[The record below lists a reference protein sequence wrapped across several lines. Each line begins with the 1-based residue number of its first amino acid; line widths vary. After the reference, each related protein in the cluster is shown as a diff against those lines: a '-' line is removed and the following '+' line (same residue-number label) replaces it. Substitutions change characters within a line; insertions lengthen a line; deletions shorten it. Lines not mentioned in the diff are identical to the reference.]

1 LDPPRSP
8 PSGHAPGSPCPPPL
22 GEGDDIR
29 SGVRWPGHWCS
40 TYSRLNET
48 AAATASNAHLSAD
61 MTDVSL
67 ASWRR
72 VYVRMHRRKCPQVA
86 CERARTT
93 TGDAPSL
100 HTYCT
105 CHTDTTRHAP
115 RGESGVPTRADSPL
129 ALIVVWL
136 CGATSCLEIS
146 AGCWAKTGVWYVLHS
161 LSPPRH
167 RWIGSISA
175 RHRHSNGDTSPIVYR
190 SSERAGGR
198 LCPAAATRPRTDGG
212 AEVGARRGRRGTP
225 PPGLSVRPWEHLVSQ
240 VSAAPSVGW

>member
-61 MTDVSL
+61 MTDIRVRTYRWLAGDGCKYACIAASAHKWHVSGHVP
-67 ASWRR
+67 A
-72 VYVRMHRRKCPQVA
+72 MHHHCI
-86 CERARTT
+86 RTVSAT
-93 TGDAPSL
+93 P
-100 HTYCT
+100 
-105 CHTDTTRHAP
+105 TRHAP

-161 LSPPRH
+161 LD
-167 RWIGSISA
+167 GSISA
-175 RHRHSNGDTSPIVYR
+175 RHRHSNGDTSPIDR
-190 SSERAGGR
+190 ASERAG
-198 LCPAAATRPRTDGG
+198 ASVQRPRQGHGPIEELRLVRG
-212 AEVGARRGRRGTP
+212 AADEARR
-225 PPGLSVRPWEHLVSQ
+225 RPVCRLGHGS
-240 VSAAPSVGW
+240 S